1 MCVIC
6 LEFQRSK
13 DLADARQML
22 AAARREPNT
31 IPSSHLDEVEQQL
44 AKAGKDEGGQGAP

>member
-13 DLADARQML
+13 DLADAKRML
-22 AAARREPNT
+22 QAARNEPKS
-31 IPSSHLDEVEQQL
+31 IDPKHLDEVEKTL
-44 AKAGKDEGGQGAP
+44 NSAIDV

>member
-13 DLADARQML
+13 DLADAKRML
-22 AAARREPNT
+22 AAARREPSS
-31 IPSSHLDEVEQQL
+31 IPPDHLDQVERQL
-44 AKAGKDEGGQGAP
+44 ANASVQQPKPAP